1 MHPFTAILGIIAGS
15 LVSLAFGLAVVLL
28 VFWLLQ
34 GEHPRFAAE
43 LPEVIRAVLMFSVL
57 AMFSV
62 WGFVGTVR
70 RRAWRYQPLVA
81 MWIGLVA
88 VGWYY
93 WPS

>member
-1 MHPFTAILGIIAGS
+1 MHPFTAILGIVAGS

-34 GEHPRFAAE
+34 GDHPRFSAE
-43 LPEVIRAVLMFSVL
+43 LPELVRAVVMFLALAVVAVL
-57 AMFSV
+57 
-62 WGFVGTVR
+62 GFIGTIR
-70 RRAWRYQPLVA
+70 RRSWRYGPLAV
-81 MWIGLVA
+81 MWLGLLA

>member
-34 GEHPRFAAE
+34 GDHPQFDDE
-43 LPEVIRAVLMFSVL
+43 LPEVLRAALMFLVL
-57 AMFSV
+57 ATFSAFA
-62 WGFVGTVR
+62 FVGTIR
-70 RRAWRYQPLVA
+70 NRTWRYGPLLA
-81 MWIGLVA
+81 MWIGLVG

>member
-1 MHPFTAILGIIAGS
+1 MHPFTAVLGIIAGS

-34 GEHPRFAAE
+34 GDHPRFTTE
-43 LPEVIRAVLMFSVL
+43 LPELVRAVLMFFGLAVVSVL
-57 AMFSV
+57 AFI
-62 WGFVGTVR
+62 GTIR
-70 RRAWRYQPLVA
+70 RRPWRYQPLAALCV
-81 MWIGLVA
+81 GLLA